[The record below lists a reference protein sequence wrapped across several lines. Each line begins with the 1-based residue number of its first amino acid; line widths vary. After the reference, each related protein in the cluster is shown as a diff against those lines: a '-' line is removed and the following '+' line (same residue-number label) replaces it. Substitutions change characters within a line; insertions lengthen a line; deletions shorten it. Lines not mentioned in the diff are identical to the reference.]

1 MAVRQALELRV
12 IDGADRNE
20 DGTTIYI
27 INILGSL
34 DMKEVRQKQK
44 E

>member
-1 MAVRQALELRV
+1 MVRLNMAVRQALELRV

-20 DGTTIYI
+20 DGTPIYI

-34 DMKEVRQKQK
+34 DVKDIL
-44 E
+44 

>member
-1 MAVRQALELRV
+1 MAVRQARERCV

-20 DGTTIYI
+20 DGTPIYI

-34 DMKEVRQKQK
+34 DMKDIL
-44 E
+44 